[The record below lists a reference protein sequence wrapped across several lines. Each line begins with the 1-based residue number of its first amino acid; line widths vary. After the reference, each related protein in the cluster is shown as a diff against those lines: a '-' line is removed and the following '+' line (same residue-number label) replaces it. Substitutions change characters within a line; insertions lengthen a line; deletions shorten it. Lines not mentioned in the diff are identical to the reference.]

1 MTDKFLSINPS
12 IGGAIEKR
20 AYFSYIQGVI
30 GWGGVATLPSDDRAR
45 ELKGD

>member
-1 MTDKFLSINPS
+1 MTGKFFFINPS
-12 IGGAIEKR
+12 IGGAKEKR

-30 GWGGVATLPSDDRAR
+30 GWGGVATLPSDDKAR